1 MCVCRYVCTQGRVC
15 THSSLE
21 CSVAVRLVCGRS
33 VRVVV
38 GFGVCACVHG
48 CMCTLVY
55 VWARILPDLFLPPR
69 KSRMTV
75 FPCYYGFLS
84 WNADYRWVCDGKEE
98 RDAACVCV
106 GRRRGTLHVWWEGG
120 EGHCMCGGKEKRDAA
135 CVCGGKEE
143 RDAVCVW
150 CGTFK

>member
-38 GFGVCACVHG
+38 GFGVCACMHG

-84 WNADYRWVCDGKEE
+84 WNADYRWVCGGKEE
-98 RDAACVCV
+98 RDAACVCGGKERDAACVV
-106 GRRRGTLHVWWEGG
+106 GRRRGTLRVCVAGRRKG
-120 EGHCMCGGKEKRDAA
+120 ML
-135 CVCGGKEE
+135 CVCGVGRLNK
-143 RDAVCVW
+143 
-150 CGTFK
+150 